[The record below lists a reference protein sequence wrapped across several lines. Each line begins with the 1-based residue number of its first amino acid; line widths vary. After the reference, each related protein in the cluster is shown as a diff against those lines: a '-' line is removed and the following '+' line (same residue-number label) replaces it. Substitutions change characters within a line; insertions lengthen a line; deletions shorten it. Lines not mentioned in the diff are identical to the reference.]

1 MKYIRKAIA
10 LVLIAVF
17 IAAVAIGLSVIFAVR
32 NVNVCTVDY
41 ATGSDCDGTD
51 EFSEAV
57 ASVKAGLSD
66 FEGKTIT
73 SVRDDDIA
81 AVVNASGYAEFVSAE
96 RIYPCTINVTV
107 RERVEVFAVP
117 ADDGSY
123 YTMLDGNCSAIS
135 TKQSNAN
142 NIDGSPNVVLSGVPA
157 EDYTL
162 VTSLCN
168 TMAQKYL
175 SVRAFAESI
184 SVTSDAMLGES
195 LLIKL
200 RCGVTMEIR
209 EYKERAEEKAERL
222 FSAFDSMADYLKLG
236 GTIYCMDTES
246 GALRVVLPDG
256 TVE

>member
-117 ADDGSY
+117 ADDGTY
-123 YTMLDGNCSAIS
+123 YTMLDGNCSAIA

-142 NIDGSPNVVLSGVPA
+142 NIDGSPNVVLFGVPA

-168 TMAQKYL
+168 TMAQNIFL
-175 SVRAFAESI
+175 SAH
-184 SVTSDAMLGES
+184 LP
-195 LLIKL
+195 
-200 RCGVTMEIR
+200 
-209 EYKERAEEKAERL
+209 
-222 FSAFDSMADYLKLG
+222 
-236 GTIYCMDTES
+236 
-246 GALRVVLPDG
+246 RVSR
-256 TVE
+256 